1 LEIVYNG
8 TGTISMVG
16 GPGAYAIVNAPHAA
30 VVFQG
35 GANFYG
41 TVMANSIDDHGGVN
55 LHFDAAD
62 TTLPGASATTAT
74 ANAGGS
80 YNTLS
85 FRSVPY

>member
-1 LEIVYNG
+1 
-8 TGTISMVG
+8 
-16 GPGAYAIVNAPHAA
+16 
-30 VVFQG
+30 
-35 GANFYG
+35 
-41 TVMANSIDDHGGVN
+41 MANSIDDHGGVN